1 MRQSEKRSDLCTSV
15 ARKTLQSFSGQRD
28 QLKPP
33 LPIEEIAAWLGFQVV
48 RLSNVEDACS
58 ALVST
63 RDRLIG
69 INGRHHRHRQR
80 FSLGHELAHILL
92 KHPPEA
98 RCTRNEIVLYNAEA
112 DECAAQILMPEDLLT
127 RWLGVTRSIRELARV
142 FDVSKE
148 AMARKLARMEMSSF
162 HEWIRTIH

>member
-1 MRQSEKRSDLCTSV
+1 MRQSEKRSHLCASV
-15 ARKTLQSFSGQRD
+15 AREMLQSFSSQHG

-33 LPIEEIAAWLGFQVV
+33 VPIEEIAAWLGFQVV

-69 INGRHHRHRQR
+69 INSRHHRHRQW

-92 KHPPEA
+92 KHPPEV
-98 RCTRNEIVLYNAEA
+98 RCTRKEIVLYNAEA
-112 DECAAQILMPEDLLT
+112 DECAAEILMPEDLLM
-127 RWLGVTRSIRELARV
+127 RWLGVTRSIGELARV

-162 HEWIRTIH
+162 QESIRTIH